1 MLITA
6 ITVAI
11 ALGDALTPGTQ
22 APAFTPEKFLKGT
35 EVKALET
42 GKVHVIE
49 FWATWCGPCVAAMP
63 HLTQLQKDNPEIAVI
78 GVAGFERAGDADANE
93 KKVRAFLESRG
104 DQVGIAIALDT
115 DGSMAREWMTA
126 AKRNTIP
133 TSFVVGKDG
142 RVVYVGS
149 PNQQL
154 DDAVRLAKSAPY
166 KPAAGAPSVKDAPS
180 PKGAGAPKDAP
191 ATTPAAEDVKVE
203 VSEEPTDEKGSST
216 STSTSTSTS
225 SRTRGGITE
234 TETITVETTVE
245 VKNGTKRTTV
255 KTTTV
260 RTPKSPAGSP

>member
-1 MLITA
+1 MLIPA

-11 ALGDALTPGTQ
+11 ALGDPLTTGTK
-22 APAFTPEKFLKGT
+22 APDFTPEKFLKGT
-35 EVKALET
+35 EVKALEP

-93 KKVRAFLESRG
+93 KKVRGFIESRG

-142 RVVYVGS
+142 RVVYIGS

-154 DDAVRLAKSAPY
+154 DDAVRLAKAAPY
-166 KPAAGAPSVKDAPS
+166 KPAAGAPSAPASGDAPPS
-180 PKGAGAPKDAP
+180 KRTTAPNGGQAL
-191 ATTPAAEDVKVE
+191 EDVQVQI
-203 VSEEPTDEKGSST
+203 SEEPTDEKGSSI
-216 STSTSTSTS
+216 STSTSTSTTT
-225 SRTRGGITE
+225 RTRDGVAE

-255 KTTTV
+255 KTSTV

>member
-1 MLITA
+1 MLIPA
-6 ITVAI
+6 LTVAV
-11 ALGDALTPGTQ
+11 ALGDVLVPGTQ

-35 EVKALET
+35 EVKSLEP
-42 GKVHVIE
+42 GRVHVIE

-63 HLTQLQKDNPEIAVI
+63 HLTKLQKDNPDIAVI
-78 GVAGFERAGDADANE
+78 GVAGFERAGDADSNE
-93 KKVRAFLESRG
+93 KKVRGFLESRG

-115 DGSMAREWMTA
+115 DGSMARDWMNA
-126 AKRNTIP
+126 ARRNGIP

-142 RVVYVGS
+142 KVAYIGF
-149 PNQQL
+149 PNAQL
-154 DDAVRLAKSAPY
+154 DEAVRVAKAKDGPSA
-166 KPAAGAPSVKDAPS
+166 KEAPTS
-180 PKGAGAPKDAP
+180 KDAP
-191 ATTPAAEDVKVE
+191 ARKAGTPSKGVPGQGTEDVKVE
-203 VSEEPTDEKGSST
+203 ISEEPTDEKGSST

-225 SRTRGGITE
+225 SRTRDGVTE